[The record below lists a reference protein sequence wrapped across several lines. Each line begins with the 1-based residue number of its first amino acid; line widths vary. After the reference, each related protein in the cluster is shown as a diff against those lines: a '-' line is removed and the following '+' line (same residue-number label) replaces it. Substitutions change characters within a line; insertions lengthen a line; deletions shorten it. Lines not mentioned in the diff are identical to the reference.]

1 MIECIAE
8 INRAFEKIDN
18 LTLVLIQKYAVRG
31 IAFVL
36 VKKDVH
42 EGSDIAVTAG
52 SKSVRKIVACRVE
65 KHMPEN
71 LYLRLKI
78 KLVRN
83 LIDLR
88 SVPKLEVCAFGITHQ
103 LKENVTSE
111 NIMALSA
118 VFIIR
123 LKRIEKALG
132 KAFVGIVGYIF
143 SETQLIEKA
152 VGDTRAVHKPDDDFG
167 QLSAKIFISEIDD
180 PVNDLLG
187 FERYIG
193 KTGFIV
199 FVQKAVLYTK
209 LFGNII
215 GIFTHPFHS
224 FPYLLKQL
232 YHVRARSFPKFSVTF
247 IIFAPLSAE
256 NKTGWSQTHPV

>member
-1 MIECIAE
+1 MIEVTFIS
-8 INRAFEKIDN
+8 
-18 LTLVLIQKYAVRG
+18 
-31 IAFVL
+31 
-36 VKKDVH
+36 VKKSYNEFFSGIFIHRNFMLLSRDRI
-42 EGSDIAVTAG
+42 SN
-52 SKSVRKIVACRVE
+52 SCRVF
-65 KHMPEN
+65 M
-71 LYLRLKI
+71 LSIIVL
-78 KLVRN
+78 
-83 LIDLR
+83 
-88 SVPKLEVCAFGITHQ
+88 SVIL
-103 LKENVTSE
+103 L
-111 NIMALSA
+111 
-118 VFIIR
+118 
-123 LKRIEKALG
+123 
-132 KAFVGIVGYIF
+132 
-143 SETQLIEKA
+143 
-152 VGDTRAVHKPDDDFG
+152 
-167 QLSAKIFISEIDD
+167 FISEIDD